1 MNFKNSIRSISLV
14 LMAVALMSVTSV
26 HQDAFAENIGMSLTA
41 TAAEGGNIISIS
53 GETTSDI
60 TDVTIRVISPNGS
73 NVVGIDQVTPDSNGE
88 FNTEF
93 NVSNWKQDGLY
104 EIKVNQGATNYSS
117 SLYTFTLYVDVTS
130 GITAETSTTESSFVS
145 TQTSG
150 NLSTHS
156 TENISELRGLS
167 IAANAMEGSDTI
179 EITGQTTRTNED
191 VVFTVTAPNGNLVN
205 VDQISPDSS
214 GNFATDIS
222 VGGPLW
228 SQDGAYTVTAQ
239 QGSGN
244 SNFKDSVE
252 VDIADGLVVPEFGT
266 IAAMILAVAIISIIA
281 ISAKSR
287 LSIVPRY

>member
-1 MNFKNSIRSISLV
+1 
-14 LMAVALMSVTSV
+14 MAVALMSVTSV
-26 HQDAFAENIGMSLTA
+26 HQDVFATDVGMSVTA
-41 TAAEGGNIISIS
+41 TAEEGGNIISIS

-93 NVSNWKQDGLY
+93 NVSNWKQDGMY
-104 EIKVNQGATNYSS
+104 EIKVNQGIASGQFASGTIVSS
-117 SLYTFTLYVDVTS
+117 SSTLYTFTLYVDVTS
-130 GITAETSTTESSFVS
+130 GMTAETSTTDSSVVS
-145 TQTSG
+145 DTGVAPNTKFDYSD
-150 NLSTHS
+150 
-156 TENISELRGLS
+156 ERGLW
-167 IAANAMEGSDTI
+167 IEANAMEGSDTI
-179 EITGQTTRTNED
+179 EITGQTTKTNED
-191 VVFTVTAPNGNLVN
+191 VIFTVTAPNGNLVS
-205 VDQISPDSS
+205 VDQVTPDAS
-214 GNFATDIS
+214 GDFATDIS

-239 QGSGN
+239 QGYIQKGTNVASI
-244 SNFKDSVE
+244 FTDSVE